1 MAAVAE
7 KEATSLDCKELT
19 KLEGFTVVDV
29 CANRRV
35 FNSFVAEFKEEC
47 QVGLHKFQVR
57 MPFL

>member
-7 KEATSLDCKELT
+7 KEATSMDCKEPA

-47 QVGLHKFQVR
+47 QV
-57 MPFL
+57 